1 MERLYE
7 LLKLEK
13 NKNVI
18 LKEQIMSESE
28 NVNKNDEEQDFK
40 NKLLQ
45 QTFED
50 GEKMHEMSKK
60 LAEQDRN
67 LAQLKADNC
76 KLKMRIN
83 EINSQNVNKIEN
95 KKKTTKMVIENVVF
109 ETKTKPQIKLE
120 QVENEVKTEPSEP
133 LKENK
138 AENLKIPTEKSRKT
152 VSFSDDTAAEPEVKK
167 KIPRVHVERKIIDAQ
182 EEAEK
187 MNEQCK
193 QQ

>member
-1 MERLYE
+1 M
-7 LLKLEK
+7 
-13 NKNVI
+13 
-18 LKEQIMSESE
+18 SE

-120 QVENEVKTEPSEP
+120 SAENEVKNEVKSEPSEP
-133 LKENK
+133 LKENTT
-138 AENLKIPTEKSRKT
+138 ENLKIPAEKPPRKT
-152 VSFSDDTAAEPEVKK
+152 VSFSDDTADEPEVKK